1 MSESKPCTTAL
12 ESGLLTVAGVIDKGK
27 LPEIFRKRLDQ
38 RLDRANYS
46 GKVFVI
52 EDSKSSFNP
61 TFLSN
66 GVTIAAIR
74 SASR

>member
-12 ESGLLTVAGVIDKGK
+12 ERGLLTVAGVIDKGK
-27 LPEIFRKRLDQ
+27 LPELIQKRLDQ
-38 RLDRANYS
+38 RLDWANYS

-52 EDSKSSFNP
+52 EGGKSSFST
-61 TFLSN
+61 TFLSK

-74 SASR
+74 SAAR